1 METASYQDDDQRAVL
16 TLSIEGAK
24 FSEMGMGR
32 VGEIFGLLAQVAG
45 EDSVLV
51 RYSGGEIIIKE
62 GRPGGASDSHRS
74 AVEKACDNWLES
86 EGLSMA
92 SPEAWWA
99 TKAWMKARGFDWP
112 EEAEGA

>member
-62 GRPGGASDSHRS
+62 GARAAPLTPIGPPWKKR
-74 AVEKACDNWLES
+74 
-86 EGLSMA
+86 
-92 SPEAWWA
+92 A
-99 TKAWMKARGFDWP
+99 TTGWRARG
-112 EEAEGA
+112 

>member
-32 VGEIFGLLAQVAG
+32 I
-45 EDSVLV
+45 
-51 RYSGGEIIIKE
+51 GEIIIKE

-112 EEAEGA
+112 EEAKGA